1 MIATVGGMFF
11 YARWRLSKVVH
22 VVPAKLGLNI
32 QQTAEGF
39 SISKS
44 HEGRTQFTVSASK
57 AVQFKQGGHADLHQ
71 VKIIV
76 YGKDASR
83 FDRITGDNFEYDP
96 ASGNVT
102 AKGTVLIDLEAN
114 PEGEHQHDQS
124 QPAQGRR
131 SVHVESDGLTF
142 NRNTGNAHTDGT
154 VVFETP
160 QAHGSSVGM
169 DYAAG
174 SGTMKLLSAIAIDI
188 RGNKVIHL
196 TANRGSILKEPRQI
210 LLSKMHVVKE
220 QQDLRSN
227 LGTFLLR
234 PDNTVERIVAEGDVE
249 GDFHGRSETHAR
261 SDRAELLLTGSRNLV
276 TTAVLSGNVKL
287 ASLGDQLGDQPA
299 DGSAG
304 RVTLQFAGQQIL
316 QKVHAEG
323 GVRLSQ
329 KRSAESAAKL
339 INASANKSNAA
350 EGATQDIEMTAPKMD
365 FFVKG
370 GRILERAVTSGPPK
384 IVILQPASNQRTE
397 VTAEKFVAKFTA
409 KNRISSLHGEP
420 NARIVGSPI
429 EDRPLSSRNSVQN
442 PGRDKAGN
450 DASAT
455 NASRSQTQ
463 VSSSQKLDVVFAPQ
477 GGIQSI
483 TQAIDVSYVD
493 GSEKAW
499 GQRGTYD
506 VADQVLQLTGSPRI
520 VDNGLTTNA
529 QSMRMNRV
537 TGEAVADGNVKSTY
551 SDLKA
556 QPDGGMLSSSD
567 PIHVTS
573 RTMTAHRASGIAL
586 YSGNARLWQNANVV
600 QAPTIEFDRDH
611 RSLVAQAGVAEG
623 QSSER
628 TKTAQ
633 PVSTVLVQV
642 DKKGNANPVN
652 ITSNRLAYTDAER
665 KIFLNGGV
673 TAKGADATVVS
684 REMTVFLLPRSQAK
698 AKPGIGE
705 PGQVDRIIA
714 QDQVV
719 ITQPARHGNG
729 EKLTYTSADDKFVL
743 TGNSP
748 SIFDAE
754 HGKTT
759 GDSLTFYRLDDR
771 VLVEGRKT
779 SPAVTRTQVA
789 R

>member
-22 VVPAKLGLNI
+22 DVPAKLGLNI

-44 HEGRTQFTVSASK
+44 YEGRTQFTVSASK
-57 AVQFKQGGHADLHQ
+57 AVQFKEGGRANLHQ
-71 VKIIV
+71 VTIIV
-76 YGKDASR
+76 YGRDASR

-102 AKGTVLIDLEAN
+102 AKGTVLVDLEAN
-114 PEGEHQHDQS
+114 PEGGHQHDQAA
-124 QPAQGRR
+124 PTLGRR

-142 NRNTGNAHTDGT
+142 NRNTGNAHTDGM
-154 VVFETP
+154 VVFEMP

-188 RGNKVIHL
+188 RGNKAIHL
-196 TANRGSILKEPRQI
+196 TADQGSILKEPRQI

-220 QQDLRSN
+220 QQEIRSN
-227 LGTFLLR
+227 KGTFLLR

-261 SDRAELLLTGSRNLV
+261 SDRAELFLTGSRNLM

-287 ASLGDQLGDQPA
+287 ASLGDQPA

-304 RVTLQFAGQQIL
+304 RVTLHFAGRQVL

-329 KRSAESAAKL
+329 KRSADSAAKL
-339 INASANKSNAA
+339 INASTKSGAV
-350 EGATQDIEMTAPKMD
+350 EGVTQDFEMTAPTMD

-384 IVILQPASNQRTE
+384 IVILQSASNQRTE

-420 NARIVGSPI
+420 NARIVGNPI
-429 EDRPLSSRNSVQN
+429 EARPIKDHPAATSNSARNS
-442 PGRDKAGN
+442 GSGKSGN
-450 DASAT
+450 DTSAT
-455 NASRSQTQ
+455 YASSSQTQ
-463 VSSSQKLDVVFAPQ
+463 VSSSQKLDVVFDPE

-483 TQAIDVSYVD
+483 TQAIDVAYVD

-506 VADQVLQLTGSPRI
+506 VANQVLQLTGSPRI
-520 VDNGLTTNA
+520 VDNGLTTTA
-529 QSMRMNRV
+529 QAMRMNRA

-573 RTMTAHRASGIAL
+573 RTMTAHRASGVAL

-611 RSLVAQAGVAEG
+611 RSLVAQAGNAGG
-623 QSSER
+623 QSPE
-628 TKTAQ
+628 KTSQ
-633 PVSTVLVQV
+633 LVSTVLVQV
-642 DKKGNANPVN
+642 DKKGNANPIN

-665 KIFLNGGV
+665 KIFLDGGV
-673 TAKGADATVVS
+673 TAKGVDATVIS
-684 REMTVFLLPRSQAK
+684 REMTVYLVERSQSEV
-698 AKPGIGE
+698 KPGAGA
-705 PGQVDRIIA
+705 PGQVDRILA
-714 QDQVV
+714 HDQVV
-719 ITQPARHGNG
+719 ITQPTRHGNG
-729 EKLTYTSADDKFVL
+729 ENLTYTSADDKFVL

-759 GDSLTFYRLDDR
+759 GDSLTFFRLDDR

>member
-1 MIATVGGMFF
+1 MIAIVAGMFF
-11 YARWRLSKVVH
+11 YARWRLSRVVRD
-22 VVPAKLGLNI
+22 VPAKIGLNI

-44 HEGRTQFTVSASK
+44 YEGRTQFTVSASK
-57 AVQFKQGGHADLHQ
+57 AVQFKEGGRADLHQ

-114 PEGEHQHDQS
+114 PEGGHQHDQS
-124 QPAQGRR
+124 APAEGRK

-142 NRNTGNAHTDGT
+142 NRNTGNAHTAGQ

-169 DYAAG
+169 DYAAD
-174 SGTMKLLSAIAIDI
+174 SGTMKLLSAIAIDV
-188 RGNKVIHL
+188 RGTKAIHL
-196 TANRGSILKEPRQI
+196 TADQGSILKEPREI

-220 QQDLRSN
+220 QQDIRSN
-227 LGTFLLR
+227 QAMFLLR

-249 GDFHGRSETHAR
+249 GDFHGQTETHAR
-261 SDRAELLLTGSRNLV
+261 SDRAELLLSGSRNLV
-276 TTAVLSGNVKL
+276 SSAVMSGNVKL
-287 ASLGDQLGDQPA
+287 TSFGEQPA

-304 RVTLQFAGQQIL
+304 RVILQFAGKQVL
-316 QKVHAEG
+316 QKVRAEG
-323 GVRLSQ
+323 GVRLEQ
-329 KRSAESAAKL
+329 KRNTDSAAKL
-339 INASANKSNAA
+339 VHASAHNSSGTENAP
-350 EGATQDIEMTAPKMD
+350 QDIEMTAPTMD

-384 IVILQPASNQRTE
+384 ILITQPASNQRTE
-397 VTAEKFVAKFTA
+397 VTAGTFVAKFTS
-409 KNRISSLHGEP
+409 KNRISTLHGEP
-420 NARIVGSPI
+420 DARIVGSPI
-429 EDRPLSSRNSVQN
+429 EAGPPANNKGAEQ

-450 DASAT
+450 DALARGKSA
-455 NASRSQTQ
+455 SSQNQ
-463 VSSSQKLDVVFAPQ
+463 VSSSQKLDVVFAPA

-483 TQAIDVSYVD
+483 TQAVEVAYVD

-506 VADQVLQLTGSPRI
+506 VTSQVLQLTGSPRI
-520 VDNGLTTNA
+520 VDNGMTTTA
-529 QSMRMNRV
+529 QSMRMNRS
-537 TGEAVADGNVKSTY
+537 TGEALAEGNVKSTY
-551 SDLKA
+551 SDLKV
-556 QPDGGMLSSSD
+556 QPDGAMLSSSD

-611 RSLVAQAGVAEG
+611 RSLVAQAGEAEANG
-623 QSSER
+623 TDKAR
-628 TKTAQ
+628 AAQ

-642 DKKGNANPVN
+642 DKKGNVNPVN
-652 ITSNRLAYTDAER
+652 VTSNRLTYTDAER
-665 KIFLNGGV
+665 KIFLDGGV
-673 TAKGADATVVS
+673 TAKGADATVTS
-684 REMTVFLLPRSQAK
+684 KEMTVYLVPRSQSEI
-698 AKPGIGE
+698 KPGNGT

-714 QDQVV
+714 QEQVV
-719 ITQPARHGNG
+719 ITQPTRHGNG
-729 EKLTYTSADDKFVL
+729 ENLTYTSADDKFVL

-754 HGKTT
+754 HGKTS

-771 VLVEGRKT
+771 VLVEGRQT